1 MGLGNPGSGYEYT
14 RHNAG
19 FMAVDALRERLAFPQ
34 WKLSKK
40 HNALVSE
47 GEADGKKVLLAKPQT
62 FMNQSGKAV
71 NSFMKNLPLNIKNSL
86 VVHDDID
93 IPLGEYKVSVNRGA
107 GGHHGVESVI
117 GTLGTRDFTRIRI
130 GILPAR
136 GKPEAVD
143 EFVLRPFTPE
153 ERELLQ
159 TVLIRLAA
167 RIFLRA

>member
-1 MGLGNPGSGYEYT
+1 M
-14 RHNAG
+14 
-19 FMAVDALRERLAFPQ
+19 
-34 WKLSKK
+34 
-40 HNALVSE
+40 
-47 GEADGKKVLLAKPQT
+47 
-62 FMNQSGKAV
+62 
-71 NSFMKNLPLNIKNSL
+71 KNSL

-117 GTLGTRDFTRIRI
+117 GALGTRDFTRIRI
-130 GILPAR
+130 GILPAQ